1 MNNTIENA
9 RQLYISSIKGDR
21 NRIYTTHALLN
32 FGDKAVA
39 SNLNCDELFN
49 LMVDYH
55 NAIIQ
60 SKIEELEKKLN
71 TDDVIEQYRIEELIN
86 FFKGDAKWNKHLIL
100 MEKNIILKMFFI

>member
-60 SKIEELEKKLN
+60 SKIEELEKINIQFNSIATKPTEVTKYSNKIFKNEAMIKYLKEMLN
-71 TDDVIEQYRIEELIN
+71 ETNV
-86 FFKGDAKWNKHLIL
+86 
-100 MEKNIILKMFFI
+100 

>member
-32 FGDKAVA
+32 FGDEAVA

-60 SKIEELEKKLN
+60 SKIEELEKEMELLDKQDKNLVLLKLLKRN
-71 TDDVIEQYRIEELIN
+71 FAIN
-86 FFKGDAKWNKHLIL
+86 Y
-100 MEKNIILKMFFI
+100 LKEM

>member
-49 LMVDYH
+49 LMLNYH

-86 FFKGDAKWNKHLIL
+86 Y
-100 MEKNIILKMFFI
+100 LKEMQNETNV

>member
-60 SKIEELEKKLN
+60 SKIEELEK
-71 TDDVIEQYRIEELIN
+71 IN
-86 FFKGDAKWNKHLIL
+86 IQFNSIATKPNEVTKYS
-100 MEKNIILKMFFI
+100 NIILKK